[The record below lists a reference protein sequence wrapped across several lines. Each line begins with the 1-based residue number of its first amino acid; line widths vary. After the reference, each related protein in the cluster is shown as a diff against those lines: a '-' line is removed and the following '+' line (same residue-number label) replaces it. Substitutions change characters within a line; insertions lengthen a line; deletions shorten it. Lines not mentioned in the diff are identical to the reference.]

1 MTPSIKTIPELLM
14 RHTETRQKS
23 LGAYRAIETQ
33 SGVICTTKKPGI
45 TPSLTAF

>member
-1 MTPSIKTIPELLM
+1 M
-14 RHTETRQKS
+14 ETRQKS
-23 LGAYRAIETQ
+23 LGAYRATATQ